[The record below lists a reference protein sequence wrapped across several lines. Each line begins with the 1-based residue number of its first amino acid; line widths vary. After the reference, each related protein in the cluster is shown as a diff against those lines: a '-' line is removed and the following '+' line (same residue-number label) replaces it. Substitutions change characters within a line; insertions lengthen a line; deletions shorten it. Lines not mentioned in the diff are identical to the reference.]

1 MPANGVEPVGGQGR
15 NLVSDVLVEAY
26 LDALKSMRDGNPK
39 PLVKRA
45 MHMAE
50 DLDGPA
56 DVSVIRL
63 IAHLR
68 AADVND
74 VLLRQL
80 GLALYEWDNRAAT
93 ETWTAGTEPNSAERR
108 ARSHELLGLD
118 AAAVESVDKHF
129 PPVRETSILISADDL
144 QAWYPPQGLE
154 SRAFYWDQYK
164 KHLLEEKRWHPD
176 SIVGLDEDTRQ
187 VVERISDPTRTAAFS
202 ARGLVVGYVQ
212 SGKTANFTG
221 VIAKAIDSGYRLVI
235 VLAGTLDILR
245 EQTQRRLDME
255 LVGKENILQDRDE
268 TDLALGP
275 HDYADDRDW
284 VDGKF
289 VSFGFRPSSRDIPD
303 IIRLTGGGN
312 DYRKLGHGIVALEM
326 QKRDKLKPL
335 YDPYNLF
342 PCGARL
348 AVVKKNAVVLK
359 RLVDDLK
366 KVRKQLGEIPTLII
380 DDESDQASVNTTDPR
395 KWKEGK
401 TERTSINR
409 LLSELLGLL
418 PRAQYVGYTATPYAN
433 VFVAPE
439 DAEDIFPKDF
449 LLALRKPQGYMGVSD
464 FHDLDAVYGEG
475 ERDPANSNEKA
486 FVRGLT
492 GDAAEERRLELA
504 AAMDAFV
511 LAGAIKLYREKS
523 GNKQSEFRHHT
534 MLVNESFKRDDHAE
548 TAEIVKSIWD
558 SAGYLSGLGYERLR
572 DLYESDFLPV
582 CGARGEGEPFPYDF
596 DELREPLGEAIRRI
610 WGTGSPVIVVNSDKD
625 LNQEAIDFDKRPVW
639 RILVG
644 GTKLSRGFTV
654 EGLTVSYY
662 RRRTRQAATM
672 MQMGRWFGFR
682 AGYRDL
688 VRLYIGRNEQDR
700 SIRLDLYEAFEAMV
714 RDEEDFRSELERYS
728 HLVDGL
734 PQVKPRDI
742 PPLVSQRLP
751 WLKPEAANKMY
762 NAELVTRRSPGVRIE
777 PRAYPDS
784 GSDIAHNYARM
795 LPIAKAADDLVTLK
809 SAAKLSFES
818 YIGLV
823 PHKEL
828 VTALGALSWMTHTY
842 FEPDL
847 KFLEETGPGHIDDWL
862 VIVPL
867 MRDHLNDAKML
878 ADLGRRSIFE
888 RSRQEGKSFGAIS
901 EPRHREPAK
910 FIAGVEGVD
919 VDDQVIKS
927 YASPARGAILVYPV
941 VTKGHPKVKEDA
953 LDPSDVYM
961 CFELW
966 APLSSW
972 PAGRRL
978 VQFRV
983 RNRALEDSAIVPST

>member
-1 MPANGVEPVGGQGR
+1 MSEA
-15 NLVSDVLVEAY
+15 LVEAY
-26 LDALKSMRDGNPK
+26 LDALKSMRDGSPK

-45 MHMAE
+45 LLMAE
-50 DLDGPA
+50 DLDGPV
-56 DVSVIRL
+56 DVSAARL
-63 IAHLR
+63 VEHLC
-68 AADVND
+68 AADAND
-74 VLLRQL
+74 LLLRQL
-80 GLALYEWDNRAAT
+80 GLALFNWDDRAVT
-93 ETWTAGTEPNSAERR
+93 ETWTAGTQPNSPERR
-108 ARSHELLGLD
+108 ARAYELLGLD
-118 AAAVESVDKHF
+118 AAAAECVDRHF
-129 PPVRETSILISADDL
+129 PPVRDTSIIISTDF
-144 QAWYPPQGLE
+144 QAWYPPPGLA

-164 KHLLEEKRWHPD
+164 KHLVEAKRWDPD
-176 SIVGLDEDTRQ
+176 SVAGLDEDTRK
-187 VVERISDPTRTAAFS
+187 VVERISDPTRVDAFS

-221 VIAKAIDSGYRLVI
+221 VIAKAIDAGYRLVI

-255 LVGKENILQDRDE
+255 LVGKENILQDWDE
-268 TDLALGP
+268 TDPELGP

-284 VDGKF
+284 ADGKF
-289 VSFGFRPSSRDIPD
+289 ISFGFRPSSRDIPD

-326 QKRDKLKPL
+326 EKRDKLKPL

-348 AVVKKNAVVLK
+348 AVVKKNATVLK
-359 RLVDDLK
+359 RLVGDLK
-366 KVRKQLGEIPTLII
+366 KVRRQLGEIPTLII

-395 KWKEGK
+395 KWEEGETK
-401 TERTSINR
+401 RSSINKW
-409 LLSELLGLL
+409 LSELLGLL

-433 VFVAPE
+433 VFVDPE

-464 FHDLDAVYGEG
+464 FHDLDVIYGDG
-475 ERDPANSNEKA
+475 ERNPENSNEKA
-486 FVRGLT
+486 FVRDLT
-492 GDAAEERRLELA
+492 GDTLEERRLELA
-504 AAMDAFV
+504 TAMDAFV
-511 LAGAIKLYREKS
+511 LAGAIKLYREKV
-523 GNKQSEFRHHT
+523 GNKPGAFRHHT

-548 TAEIVKSIWD
+548 TAEIVKSIWNG
-558 SAGYLSGLGYERLR
+558 AGYVSGLGYERLR
-572 DLYESDFLPV
+572 DLYEIDFLPV
-582 CGARGEGEPFPYDF
+582 CQARSEGEPFPTDF
-596 DELREPLGEAIRRI
+596 DELRESLGEAIRRI
-610 WGTGSPVIVVNSDKD
+610 WGAGSPVIVVNSDKD
-625 LNQEAIDFDKRPVW
+625 LNQEAVDFDKRSVW

-644 GTKLSRGFTV
+644 GMKLSRGFTV

-682 AGYRDL
+682 AGYKDL

-700 SIRLDLYEAFEAMV
+700 TMRLDLYEAFEAMV
-714 RDEEDFRSELERYS
+714 RDEEDFRGELERYS
-728 HLVDGL
+728 HFVDDV
-734 PQVKPRDI
+734 PQVTPRDI

-777 PRAYPDS
+777 PRAYPES
-784 GSDIAHNYARM
+784 GSDIAHNYASM
-795 LPIAKAADDLVTLK
+795 LPIAKAAADLVTFRV
-809 SAAKLSFES
+809 AATRPFEA

-828 VTALGALSWMTHTY
+828 VTALGDLRWMTPAY
-842 FEPDL
+842 FKPDL
-847 KFLEETGPGHIDDWL
+847 HFLEEAGDGRIDDWL

-867 MRDHLNDAKML
+867 TKEHLNTAKML
-878 ADLGRRSIFE
+878 PDLGRRSVFE
-888 RSRQEGKSFGAIS
+888 RSRTEGMNFGAIS

-910 FIAGVEGVD
+910 FIAGVELAD
-919 VDDQVIKS
+919 VDDPVIKS
-927 YASPARGAILVYPV
+927 YASSTRGAILVYPV
-941 VTKGHPKVKEDA
+941 VTKGHPKVSADA
-953 LDPSDVYM
+953 LDPSDVHM

-966 APLSSW
+966 APLSSC
-972 PAGRRL
+972 PSGSRL

-983 RNRALEDSAIVPST
+983 RNRVLEDRAIVPLT

>member
-1 MPANGVEPVGGQGR
+1 MSEA
-15 NLVSDVLVEAY
+15 LVETY
-26 LDALKSMRDGNPK
+26 LSALKSMRDGSPK
-39 PLVKRA
+39 PLVRLA
-45 MHMAE
+45 MFIAE
-50 DLDGPA
+50 ELDGPI
-56 DVSVIRL
+56 DVSAAQL
-63 IAHLR
+63 IEHLC
-68 AADVND
+68 AADAND
-74 VLLRQL
+74 LLLRQL
-80 GLALYEWDNRAAT
+80 GLALFNWDDQAVT
-93 ETWTAGTEPNSAERR
+93 ETWTAATQPNSLERR
-108 ARSHELLGLD
+108 ARAHELLGLD
-118 AAAVESVDKHF
+118 AAAAECVDRHF
-129 PPVRETSILISADDL
+129 PPVRDTSIIISKDF
-144 QAWYPPQGLE
+144 QAWYPPPGLA

-164 KHLLEEKRWHPD
+164 KHLVEAKRWDPD
-176 SIVGLDEDTRQ
+176 SVAGLDEDTGK
-187 VVERISDPTRTAAFS
+187 VVERISDPTRVDAFS

-221 VIAKAIDSGYRLVI
+221 VIAKAIDAGYRLVI

-255 LVGKENILQDRDE
+255 LVGKENILQDWDE
-268 TDLALGP
+268 TDPELGP

-326 QKRDKLKPL
+326 EKRDKLKPL

-348 AVVKKNAVVLK
+348 AVVKKNATVLK
-359 RLVDDLK
+359 RLVGDLK
-366 KVRKQLGEIPTLII
+366 KVRRQLGEIPTLII

-395 KWKEGK
+395 KWEEGETK
-401 TERTSINR
+401 RSSINQ
-409 LLSELLGLL
+409 LLSQLLDLL

-433 VFVAPE
+433 VFVDPE

-449 LLALRKPQGYMGVSD
+449 LLALRKPEGYMGVSD
-464 FHDLDAVYGEG
+464 FYDLDVVYGEG
-475 ERDPANSNEKA
+475 EHNPKDSNEKA
-486 FVRGLT
+486 FVRNLT
-492 GDAAEERRLELA
+492 GDTLEERRLELA

-511 LAGAIKLYREKS
+511 LAGAIKLYREKI
-523 GNKQSEFRHHT
+523 GNEQGAFRHHT
-534 MLVNESFKRDDHAE
+534 MLVNESFKKDDHAE
-548 TAEIVKSIWD
+548 TAEIVKSIWNG
-558 SAGYLSGLGYERLR
+558 AGYVSGLGYNRLR

-582 CGARGEGEPFPYDF
+582 SEARSAGESFPDDF
-596 DELREPLGEAIRRI
+596 DELRESLGEAIRRI
-610 WGTGSPVIVVNSDKD
+610 WGASSPVIVVNSDKD
-625 LNQEAIDFDKRPVW
+625 LNQEAVDFDKRPVW

-682 AGYRDL
+682 AGYKDL

-700 SIRLDLYEAFEAMV
+700 TMRLDLYDAFEAMV
-714 RDEEDFRSELERYS
+714 RDEEDFRGELERYS
-728 HLVDGL
+728 HFVDDI
-734 PQVKPRDI
+734 PQVTPRDI

-762 NAELVTRRSPGVRIE
+762 NAELVTRRSPGIRIE
-777 PRAYPDS
+777 PRAYPES
-784 GSDIAHNYARM
+784 GSDISHNYLCM
-795 LPIAKAADDLVTLK
+795 LPIAKAAADLVTLK
-809 SAAKLSFES
+809 ATARLSFEA
-818 YIGLV
+818 YIGPV
-823 PHKEL
+823 SHKEL
-828 VTALGALSWMTHTY
+828 VTALGDLHWMTRTY
-842 FEPDL
+842 FKPDL
-847 KFLEETGPGHIDDWL
+847 NFLEEAGNGRIDDWL

-867 MRDHLNDAKML
+867 TKEHRNTAKML
-878 ADLGRRSIFE
+878 PDLGRRSVFE
-888 RSRQEGKSFGAIS
+888 RSRAEGMNFGAIS

-910 FIAGVEGVD
+910 YIAGVEVVD

-927 YASPARGAILVYPV
+927 FAAPARGAILVYPV
-941 VTKGHPKVKEDA
+941 ITKGHPKISADA
-953 LDPSDVYM
+953 LDRSDVHM

-966 APLSSW
+966 APVSSC
-972 PAGRRL
+972 PPDSRL

-983 RNRALEDSAIVPST
+983 RNRALEDRAIVPLT